1 MADDALENLKSTL
14 KLRSESERNANI
26 IKTLERRQ
34 LMIEEIIT
42 NAILKADKYTS
53 PDVDEA
59 WKSQRKN
66 IIYQLLADV

>member
-14 KLRSESERNANI
+14 KLRTESERNANI

-42 NAILKADKYTS
+42 NA
-53 PDVDEA
+53 PEV
-59 WKSQRKN
+59 
-66 IIYQLLADV
+66 